1 MSEPATVIDLSH
13 RDNLSQLIYAQ
24 LRNEII
30 GGQWHPAAKL
40 SIRQQAQR
48 FRVSVTPVREALL
61 QLTSEKALVLEPRS
75 FRVPILSRAA
85 FIEVRKA
92 RVALEDL
99 LTREAVV
106 QPDAAFADQL
116 AAMHQELIE
125 AKQTGRYGLV
135 MQRNRDF
142 HFSLYAKASMPQVVS
157 IVEGLWAQT
166 GPYQHS
172 LYSREP
178 PLPADTHDHLRVIE
192 AVRRGDADQAA
203 RAVVDDI
210 TLRGVRLEEIG
221 AAQPPG
227 SSDDG

>member
-61 QLTSEKALVLEPRS
+61 QLASEKALVLEPRS
-75 FRVPILSRAA
+75 FRVPVLSRAE
-85 FIEVRKA
+85 FIEIRKA
-92 RVALEDL
+92 RVALEGL
-99 LTREAVV
+99 LAGEAVV
-106 QPDAAFADQL
+106 QPDAAFAGRL
-116 AAMHQELIE
+116 AALHEELIG
-125 AKQTGRYGLV
+125 AKLAGRYDVV

-142 HFSLYAKASMPQVVS
+142 HFSLYEKASMPQVVS

-172 LYSREP
+172 LYRRETAV
-178 PLPADTHDHLRVIE
+178 PADTHDHLRVIQ
-192 AVRRGDADQAA
+192 AVRRGDAALAA

-221 AAQPPG
+221 AAEPSG
-227 SSDDG
+227 FSDRA